1 MTRLQ
6 ELTEILG
13 EHRVSVHPTD
23 LHRHAGDRSPG
34 VFLARRMDA
43 TRPLPACVVRPR
55 TTEQISQVIKWANE
69 TKTPLV
75 PYGGGSGVIDS
86 IRPEGAVVVELRAM
100 DDIRDF
106 DEQSRVVRAECGVLG
121 TQLDSA
127 LNGWGY
133 MLGHQPQSMQ
143 ISTVGG
149 WVSTRATGQ
158 LSSRYGGIED
168 LIVGMEAV
176 LPDGS
181 IVTTRGTP
189 RSASGPDVASLL
201 IGAEGTLGI
210 VTDVTLRVHPLPH
223 ARLDLCIRFE
233 HMAEGVAAFRKIAQ
247 ADLDP
252 TVMRLYDR
260 DDAGIFLRN
269 HPDEPRDPFMILSF
283 EGFDA
288 HARMEEAFSLARG
301 SRGNDALVD
310 HWWVHRN
317 DLVDEYVTL
326 MEGKGIL
333 GPHAVVETMEVS
345 ARWSNLRNVYHS
357 IRDVLQK
364 QADIVGCHLSHH
376 YVDGACLYFSMGSA
390 CDSDE
395 EAVAKLDGWWES
407 AMPACLEA
415 GGSISHH
422 HGIGRRRAK
431 WLPDELDGWWDVL
444 VSVKKTLDP
453 NGIMNP
459 GALGL

>member
-1 MTRLQ
+1 MTKLQ
-6 ELTEILG
+6 ELTDILG

-34 VFLARRMDA
+34 VMLARRMGSRLA
-43 TRPLPACVVRPR
+43 LPTCVVRPR
-55 TTEQISQVIKWANE
+55 TTKQVSEVIRWANQ
-69 TKTPLV
+69 TRTPLV

-100 DDIRDF
+100 NEIRDF
-106 DEQSRVVRAECGVLG
+106 DEQSRLVRTECGVLG
-121 TQLDSA
+121 TDLDRA
-127 LNGWGY
+127 LHGWGF

-168 LIVGMEAV
+168 LIAGMEAV
-176 LPDGS
+176 LPDGR
-181 IVTTRGTP
+181 IVRTRGTP
-189 RSASGPDVASLL
+189 RSAVGPDVASLL
-201 IGAEGTLGI
+201 IGAEGTLGV
-210 VTDVTLRVHPLPH
+210 VTEVTLRVAPLPP

-247 ADLDP
+247 EGLDP

-260 DDAGIFLRN
+260 DDAAIFLRN
-269 HPDEPRDPFMILSF
+269 HPDEPREPLMILSF

-288 HARMEEAFSLARG
+288 RARMDEAFSL
-301 SRGNDALVD
+301 SRGVRANEELVE

-326 MEGKGIL
+326 MEGKGLL
-333 GPHAVVETMEVS
+333 GPHALVETIEVS
-345 ARWSNLRNVYHS
+345 ARWSDLRDVYHS
-357 IRDVLQK
+357 MRQALEQE
-364 QADIVGCHLSHH
+364 ADIVGCHLSHH
-376 YVDGACLYFSMGSA
+376 YVDGACLYFSIGSA

-395 EAVAKLDGWWES
+395 IAAAKLEVWWNA
-407 AMPACLEA
+407 AMKACLEH

-422 HGIGRRRAK
+422 HGIGRRRAP

-444 VSVKKTLDP
+444 ATVKKALDP

-459 GALGL
+459 GGLGL